1 MEASVSRQSGQY
13 PSGNQVDL
21 GTLLGLI
28 GPGSLSVLAAPS
40 GLALPVSD
48 IAIHDSL
55 ATTPVPPAA
64 LLFAVGVDMKGLE
77 ARMLL
82 EEARAQGA
90 TAVVFRERGIN
101 PAELI
106 DQATNLGVTVLCMPA
121 AAAWSSLF
129 AEVRAALV
137 IAVGEEVTTDTIST
151 PIGDLFALAD
161 AIAALVGGPV
171 TIEDPHSVVLA
182 YSTTS
187 DPIDE
192 PRRQTILGRHSPAAW
207 SKRLREAGVFRRL
220 WAGEIVHY
228 EAPDIEGFA
237 PRLAIAV
244 RAGAEILGSIWVAR
258 AATPF
263 GPEAEIALRKSARV
277 AALHLLHQRAAAD
290 VARVVRGE
298 HLRSLLEGRGAVE
311 PLAAELDLEPRSTYL
326 VLAFALSADDEE
338 ALAAARGVAAAV
350 IPLHFELLRRCA
362 ASVAI
367 GDVVYLLLPDEPELP
382 APALRTAAEEVV
394 ERLEHLTQVEVRA
407 VIGARADL
415 DTTCEA
421 RRSVDMALRVLES
434 LPHIK
439 VAETAELRNQMLL
452 LEIGEVL
459 TRQPQLLDR
468 KVDVLAEHDTCKGT
482 EYVRTLRA
490 YFDAFGDVALAA
502 DCLSV
507 HPNTFRYRL
516 HRIRELAG
524 LDLEDPDERLA
535 VELRLRLR

>member
-1 MEASVSRQSGQY
+1 VDRQSGQV
-13 PSGNQVDL
+13 PSDRQLDL
-21 GTLLGLI
+21 RTLLGLI
-28 GPGSLSVLAAPS
+28 GPGSLRVLTAPS
-40 GLALPVSD
+40 GLALPISD
-48 IAIHDSL
+48 IVIHDPL
-55 ATTPVPPAA
+55 ATTAAPPAA

-77 ARMLL
+77 ARLLL

-90 TAVVFRERGIN
+90 TAVVFRDRGIN

-106 DQATNLGVTVLCMPA
+106 DQATELGMTLLCMPA
-121 AAAWSSLF
+121 TAGWSQLF

-137 IAVGEEVTTDTIST
+137 SAVGEEVTTEAMST

-207 SKRLREAGVFRRL
+207 SARLREAGVFRRL
-220 WAGEIVHY
+220 WSGEIVRY

-237 PRLAIAV
+237 PRLAIGV
-244 RAGAEILGSIWVAR
+244 RAGAEILGSIWVAQG
-258 AATPF
+258 ATPF
-263 GPEAEIALRKSARV
+263 GPDSEIALRKSARV
-277 AALHLLHQRAAAD
+277 AALHLLHQRAAAN

-311 PLAAELDLEPRSTYL
+311 PLAAELDLDPGSTCL
-326 VLAFALSADDEE
+326 VLAFALVSDDEE
-338 ALAAARGVAAAV
+338 LLTVARGVAAAV
-350 IPLHFELLRRCA
+350 IPLHFELLHRCA

-382 APALRTAAEEVV
+382 APALKNAAEDVV
-394 ERLEHLTQVEVRA
+394 ERLEHLTQVAVTA
-407 VIGARADL
+407 VIGAHADL
-415 DTTCEA
+415 LTAREA
-421 RRSVDMALRVLES
+421 RRSVDMALRVLEK
-434 LPHIK
+434 LPHLK
-439 VAETAELRNQMLL
+439 VAEIGDLRNQILL

-459 TRQPQLLDR
+459 TRQPQLLDG
-468 KVDVLAEHDTCKGT
+468 KVDVLAEQDRCRGT

-490 YFDAFGDVALAA
+490 FFDAFGDVALAA
-502 DCLSV
+502 DCLGV

-516 HRIRELAG
+516 HRIMELAG